1 MARRRLG
8 GFGQC
13 DPNKQEK
20 IMSRILKRFGAS
32 VAALL
37 MLAMIARAEEDN
49 AEKIPFD
56 KAPKAIRD
64 AINNRFPDAEVSSI
78 EKEKEG
84 GKVVFDVELKH
95 KGRKYEMDIEEDG
108 TIIEIEKEVALKD
121 VPKALIKNVKAKF
134 PEATIKEVMEVNKVK
149 GKEEKPDHYEV
160 TIETSDNKTK
170 EVNVSLTGK
179 IITKEGGD
187 KDKG

>member
-1 MARRRLG
+1 MG
-8 GFGQC
+8 G
-13 DPNKQEK
+13 
-20 IMSRILKRFGAS
+20 ILRWSSMSA
-32 VAALL
+32 AALIS
-37 MLAMIARAEEDN
+37 LAILGRAEDEK
-49 AEKIPFD
+49 AKKIPFD
-56 KAPKAIRD
+56 KTPKAIRD

-78 EKEKEG
+78 EKENEN

-149 GKEEKPDHYEV
+149 GKEETPDHYEV
-160 TIETSDNKTK
+160 TIQTSDKKKK
-170 EVNVSLTGK
+170 EINVSLAGK
-179 IITKEGGD
+179 IIMKEGGE
-187 KDKG
+187 KN